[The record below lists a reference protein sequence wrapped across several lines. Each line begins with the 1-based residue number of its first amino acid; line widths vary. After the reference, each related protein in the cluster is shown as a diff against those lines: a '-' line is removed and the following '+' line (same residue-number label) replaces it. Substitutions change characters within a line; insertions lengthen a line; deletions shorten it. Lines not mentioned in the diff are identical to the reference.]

1 MKKRKL
7 SPLET
12 GFHIFFLICGILSVA
27 FVLFISIYLIISGL
41 PAILK
46 VGPIKFLFGQK
57 WAAGTEDFGIL
68 SFILTSIYG
77 TAGAVVIGVPLG
89 IMTAVFLAKV
99 APPKLAKVIH
109 TAVELLAGIPS
120 VVYGF
125 FYGLWPIAW
134 IIIAAVFVYKISVKT
149 GQFDIIRS
157 SILSITPD
165 QRLQMLIVG
174 FSFGAFLEG
183 AAGFGAP
190 VAITA
195 ALLVGLGFNPLYAAG
210 LCLIVNTAPVA
221 FGAMGIPILVAGQ
234 VTGIDSFA
242 IGQMV
247 GRQLPFLTIIVLF
260 WIMAIMDGW
269 RGIKE
274 TWPAVIVAGG
284 SFAIAQY
291 LSSNFLGPELPDIIS
306 SLVSLV
312 CLTLFLKRWQ
322 PVRIFRFGD
331 LGASQVDM
339 TLARTRYTAGQV
351 IRAWSPFLFLTATV
365 TLWSVPPFKALF
377 APGGAMYDFVINISV
392 PFLDK
397 MVARMPPV
405 VSAATPYAAVYKFD
419 WLSATGTAILFAA
432 LLSIVWL
439 RMKPKDALTTFAGT
453 LKDLALPIYSI
464 GMVLAFAFIS
474 NYSGLSSTLAL
485 ALAHTGHA
493 FTFFSPFLG
502 WLGVFLT
509 GSDTSSNALF
519 AALQATAAQQIGV
532 SDILL
537 VAANTTGGVTGK
549 MISPQS
555 IAIACAAVGLVGKES
570 DLFRFTV
577 KHSLIFTCMV
587 GLITTLQAYVLTWMI
602 P

>member
-1 MKKRKL
+1 MLVWQQNYDPLNNLWLSSLVAVIPIVFFFFALIKL
-7 SPLET
+7 K
-12 GFHIFFLICGILSVA
+12 
-27 FVLFISIYLIISGL
+27 
-41 PAILK
+41 LK
-46 VGPIKFLFGQK
+46 GYQ
-57 WAAGTEDFGIL
+57 AGTATVAIALLVALFL
-68 SFILTSIYG
+68 YG
-77 TAGAVVIGVPLG
+77 MPLG
-89 IMTAVFLAKV
+89 QALA
-99 APPKLAKVIH
+99 
-109 TAVELLAGIPS
+109 S

-125 FYGLWPIAW
+125 LYGLWPIAW
-134 IIIAAVFVYKISVKT
+134 IIVAAVFVYKISVKT
-149 GQFDIIRS
+149 GQFDIIRA

-221 FGAMGIPILVAGQ
+221 FGAMGIPIIVAGQ
-234 VTGIDSFA
+234 VTGLDSFQ
-242 IGQMV
+242 IGQMA

-284 SFAIAQY
+284 SFAIAQF

-306 SLVSLV
+306 SLASLI
-312 CLTLFLKRWQ
+312 CLTLFLRRWK
-322 PVRIFRFGD
+322 PVRIFRFD
-331 LGASQVDM
+331 EKTAVDP
-339 TLARTRYTAGQV
+339 TQTPQRYTLGQIV
-351 IRAWSPFLFLTATV
+351 RAWMPFLFLTATV
-365 TLWSVPPFKALF
+365 TLWSIPPFKALF
-377 APGGAMYDFVINISV
+377 AKGGAMYDWVFSV
-392 PFLDK
+392 PVPLLHEL
-397 MVARMPPV
+397 VARMPPV
-405 VSAATPYAAVYKFD
+405 VSAATPYPAIFKFD
-419 WLSATGTAILFAA
+419 VLSATGTAILVASI
-432 LLSIVWL
+432 LSVIWL
-439 RMKPKDALTTFAGT
+439 RMKPAAAIQTFAET
-453 LKDLALPIYSI
+453 LRELALPIYSI

-474 NYSGLSSTLAL
+474 NYSGLSATLAL
-485 ALAHTGHA
+485 ALAHTGNA

-519 AALQATAAQQIGV
+519 AALQATTAQQIGV
-532 SDILL
+532 SDVLL

-587 GLITTLQAYVLTWMI
+587 GVITTLQAYVLTWMI

>member
-1 MKKRKL
+1 MEVWQQVYDPIGNIWL
-7 SPLET
+7 SSAIAALPIA
-12 GFHIFFLICGILSVA
+12 FFFLALIKLKLKGHIAATLTVGIALLVA
-27 FVLFISIYLIISGL
+27 LFLYRMPIDR
-41 PAILK
+41 AI
-46 VGPIKFLFGQK
+46 
-57 WAAGTEDFGIL
+57 AA
-68 SFILTSIYG
+68 
-77 TAGAVVIGVPLG
+77 
-89 IMTAVFLAKV
+89 
-99 APPKLAKVIH
+99 
-109 TAVELLAGIPS
+109 

-134 IIIAAVFVYKISVKT
+134 IIIAAVFVYQISVKT

-174 FSFGAFLEG
+174 FCFGAFLEG

-221 FGAMGIPILVAGQ
+221 FGAMGIPIIVAGQ
-234 VTGIDSFA
+234 VTGLDSFE

-274 TWPAVIVAGG
+274 TWPAVVVAGG
-284 SFAIAQY
+284 SFALAQY

-312 CLTLFLKRWQ
+312 CLTLFLRVWQ
-322 PVRIFRFGD
+322 PKRLFRFDNAEGAVVD
-331 LGASQVDM
+331 ENLVQQHYALGQI
-339 TLARTRYTAGQV
+339 
-351 IRAWSPFLFLTATV
+351 IRAWMPFIFLTATV
-365 TLWSVPPFKALF
+365 TLWSIPPFKALF
-377 APGGAMYDFVINISV
+377 AQGGALYDWVFSIPV

-397 MVARMPPV
+397 LVAKMPPV
-405 VSAATPYAAVYKFD
+405 VANITPYVAVFKLD
-419 WLSATGTAILFAA
+419 WFSATGTAIMVAA
-432 LLSIVWL
+432 IASVIYL
-439 RMKPKDALTTFAGT
+439 RMKPKDALITLAET
-453 LKDLALPIYSI
+453 LKALMLPIYSI

-474 NYSGLSSTLAL
+474 NYSGLSATLAL
-485 ALAHTGHA
+485 ALAHTGSA

-519 AALQATAAQQIGV
+519 AALQATTAQQIGV
-532 SDILL
+532 SDVLL

-587 GLITTLQAYVLTWMI
+587 GVITTLQAYWLTWMI

>member
-1 MKKRKL
+1 MNLWQQNYDPAGNIWLSSLIASLPILFFFFALIKL
-7 SPLET
+7 KLK
-12 GFHIFFLICGILSVA
+12 GYVA
-27 FVLFISIYLIISGL
+27 ASWTVAIALAVALLFYKM
-41 PAILK
+41 PVAN
-46 VGPIKFLFGQK
+46 
-57 WAAGTEDFGIL
+57 A
-68 SFILTSIYG
+68 
-77 TAGAVVIGVPLG
+77 
-89 IMTAVFLAKV
+89 LA
-99 APPKLAKVIH
+99 
-109 TAVELLAGIPS
+109 S

-174 FSFGAFLEG
+174 FCFGAFLEG

-195 ALLVGLGFNPLYAAG
+195 ALLVGLGFKPLYAAG

-221 FGAMGIPILVAGQ
+221 FM
-234 VTGIDSFA
+234 
-242 IGQMV
+242 
-247 GRQLPFLTIIVLF
+247 TIIVLF

-274 TWPAVIVAGG
+274 TWPAVVVAGG

-291 LSSNFLGPELPDIIS
+291 LSSNFIGPELPDIIS
-306 SLVSLV
+306 SLVSLL

-322 PVRIFRFGD
+322 PVRVFRFGD

-339 TLARTRYTAGQV
+339 TLAHTGYTAGQV
-351 IRAWSPFLFLTATV
+351 LRAWTPFLFLTATV
-365 TLWSVPPFKALF
+365 TLWSIPPFKALF
-377 APGGAMYDFVINISV
+377 TSGGALYEWVINIPV
-392 PFLDK
+392 PYLDK
-397 MVARMPPV
+397 LVARMPPV
-405 VSAATPYAAVYKFD
+405 VSEATAYAAVFKFD
-419 WLSATGTAILFAA
+419 WFSATGTAILFAA

-439 RMKPKDALTTFAGT
+439 KMKPSDAISTFGST
-453 LKDLALPIYSI
+453 LKELALPIYSI

-532 SDILL
+532 SDLLL

-587 GLITTLQAYVLTWMI
+587 GVITTLQAYVLTWMI

>member
-1 MKKRKL
+1 MQVWQQVYDPIGNIWLSSLIAALPILFFFFALIKL
-7 SPLET
+7 KLKGYIAAT
-12 GFHIFFLICGILSVA
+12 ITVGIALLVALFFYQMPADRAFASV
-27 FVLFISIYLIISGL
+27 I
-41 PAILK
+41 
-46 VGPIKFLFGQK
+46 
-57 WAAGTEDFGIL
+57 
-68 SFILTSIYG
+68 
-77 TAGAVVIGVPLG
+77 
-89 IMTAVFLAKV
+89 
-99 APPKLAKVIH
+99 
-109 TAVELLAGIPS
+109 
-120 VVYGF
+120 YGF

-174 FSFGAFLEG
+174 FCFGAFLEG

-221 FGAMGIPILVAGQ
+221 FGAMGIPIIVAGQ
-234 VTGIDSFA
+234 VTGLDSFE

-274 TWPAVIVAGG
+274 TWPAVVVAGG
-284 SFAIAQY
+284 SFAVAQY
-291 LSSNFLGPELPDIIS
+291 LSSNFIGPELPDIIS

-312 CLTLFLKRWQ
+312 CLTMFLRVWQ
-322 PVRIFRFGD
+322 PKRIFRFND
-331 LGASQVDM
+331 MGASVTDQ
-339 TLARTRYTAGQV
+339 TLARQNYTAKQV
-351 IRAWSPFLFLTATV
+351 VRAWMPFIFLTATV
-365 TLWSVPPFKALF
+365 TIWSIPPFKALF
-377 APGGAMYDFVINISV
+377 AKGGALQDWVFNFSV
-392 PFLDK
+392 PLLDK
-397 MVARMPPV
+397 LVAKMPPV
-405 VSAATPYAAVYKFD
+405 VAESIPYAAVYKLD
-419 WLSATGTAILFAA
+419 WLSATGTAIMVAA
-432 LLSIVWL
+432 VISVIYL
-439 RMKPKDALTTFAGT
+439 RMKPQAAVATFFST
-453 LKDLALPIYSI
+453 MKELALPIYSI

-474 NYSGLSSTLAL
+474 NYSGLSATLAL
-485 ALAHTGHA
+485 ALAHTGDA

-519 AALQATAAQQIGV
+519 AALQATTAQQIGV
-532 SDILL
+532 SDVLL

-587 GLITTLQAYVLTWMI
+587 GVITTLQAYLLTWMI

>member
-1 MKKRKL
+1 MQVWQQNYDPLNNLWLSSLVAVIPIVFFFFALIKL
-7 SPLET
+7 K
-12 GFHIFFLICGILSVA
+12 
-27 FVLFISIYLIISGL
+27 
-41 PAILK
+41 LK
-46 VGPIKFLFGQK
+46 GYQ
-57 WAAGTEDFGIL
+57 AGTATVVL
-68 SFILTSIYG
+68 ALLVALLLYG
-77 TAGAVVIGVPLG
+77 MPVGQA
-89 IMTAVFLAKV
+89 LA
-99 APPKLAKVIH
+99 
-109 TAVELLAGIPS
+109 S

-134 IIIAAVFVYKISVKT
+134 IIVAAVFVYKISVKT
-149 GQFDIIRS
+149 GQFDIIRA

-195 ALLVGLGFNPLYAAG
+195 ALLVGLGFKPLYAAG

-221 FGAMGIPILVAGQ
+221 FGAMGIPIIVAGQ
-234 VTGIDSFA
+234 VTGLDSFQ
-242 IGQMV
+242 IGQMA
-247 GRQLPFLTIIVLF
+247 GRQLPFLTLIVLF

-284 SFAIAQY
+284 SFAIAQF

-306 SLVSLV
+306 SLASLI
-312 CLTLFLKRWQ
+312 CLTLFLRRWQ
-322 PVRIFRFGD
+322 PVRIFRFD
-331 LGASQVDM
+331 EETAVDP
-339 TLARTRYTAGQV
+339 TRSGPRYTLGQIV
-351 IRAWSPFLFLTATV
+351 RAWMPFLFLTATV
-365 TLWSVPPFKALF
+365 TLWSIPPFKALF
-377 APGGAMYDFVINISV
+377 AKGGALYDWVFTV
-392 PFLDK
+392 PVPLLHEL
-397 MVARMPPV
+397 VARMPPV
-405 VSAATPYAAVYKFD
+405 VSAATPYAALFKFD
-419 WLSATGTAILFAA
+419 VVSATGTAILVAA
-432 LLSIVWL
+432 ILSVIWL
-439 RMKPKDALTTFAGT
+439 RMKPQAALATFGET
-453 LKDLALPIYSI
+453 LKELALPIYSI

-474 NYSGLSSTLAL
+474 NYSGLSATLAL
-485 ALAHTGHA
+485 ALAHTGQA

-519 AALQATAAQQIGV
+519 AALQATTAQQIGV
-532 SDILL
+532 SDVLL

-587 GLITTLQAYVLTWMI
+587 GVITTLQAYVLTWMI